1 MANADLAYKMCLG
14 LFAQSSTGTALP
26 TLKDAGD
33 AALTWGTTSI
43 LPKEFKFTN
52 FQIGDTTIETTS
64 SAYITDLDKVAKF
77 TSGLVT
83 PGDVSLNVER
93 PANIAGIMS
102 ALREVVADDPYKV
115 LFLAGWF
122 KEESNGTRAYDVFY
136 ASTGGVSSADG
147 ISGEAGQKFTSTLG
161 VKLSG
166 APTETE
172 GDVKASLSWNTST
185 GAVTFAVTP

>member
-14 LFAQSSTGTALP
+14 LFSQSSSGASLT
-26 TLKDAGD
+26 TLKDATD
-33 AALTWGTTSI
+33 AALKWGSASI

-77 TSGLVT
+77 TSGIVT

-93 PANIAGIMS
+93 PANIAGII
-102 ALREVVADDPYKV
+102 AQLRDVVADDPYKV

-122 KEESNGTRAYDVFY
+122 NAEANGVRTYDVFY
-136 ASTGGVSSADG
+136 ASTGIVSTADG
-147 ISGEAGQKFTSTLG
+147 VSGEAGQKFTSTLG
-161 VKLSG
+161 IKLSG
-166 APTETE
+166 APTET
-172 GDVKASLSWNTST
+172 ATNCAATLSWTTAT
-185 GAVTFAVTP
+185 GAVTWAAN

>member
-14 LFAQSSTGTALP
+14 LFAQSSSGASLTS
-26 TLKDAGD
+26 LKDASD
-33 AALTWGTTSI
+33 AALKFGASSI

-102 ALREVVADDPYKV
+102 TLRDVVADDPYKV

-122 KEESNGTRAYDVFY
+122 KEEANGVRTYDVFY
-136 ASTGGVSSADG
+136 ASTGIVSTADG

-161 VKLSG
+161 IKLSG
-166 APTETE
+166 APTETAANV
-172 GDVKASLSWNTST
+172 GATLTWTTST
-185 GAVTFAVTP
+185 GAVTWSA

>member
-14 LFAQSSTGTALP
+14 LFSQSSTGTELA
-26 TLKDAGD
+26 TLKDAND
-33 AALTWGTTSI
+33 ALIKWGTTSI

-52 FQIGDTTIETTS
+52 YQIGDTTIETTS

-93 PANIAGIMS
+93 PANIAGIL
-102 ALREVVADDPYKV
+102 ATLREVVADDPYKV

-122 KEESNGTRAYDVFY
+122 KEESNGVRTYDVFY
-136 ASTGGVSSADG
+136 ASTGIVSTADG
-147 ISGEAGQKFTSTLG
+147 ISGDAGQKFTSTLG
-161 VKLSG
+161 IKLSG
-166 APTETE
+166 APTETAANV
-172 GDVKASLSWNTST
+172 GATLTWTLAT
-185 GAVTFAVTP
+185 GAVTWNA

>member
-14 LFAQSSTGTALP
+14 LFAQSATGSPLA
-26 TLKDAGD
+26 TLQDPDD
-33 AALTWGTTSI
+33 AALKFGATSI

-64 SAYITDLDKVAKF
+64 SAYITDLAKVAKF

-93 PANIAGIMS
+93 PANIAGIL
-102 ALREVVADDPYKV
+102 ATLRAVEADDPYKV

-122 KEESNGTRAYDVFY
+122 KEETNGVRTYDVFY
-136 ASTGGVSSADG
+136 ASTGIVSTADG
-147 ISGEAGQKFTSTLG
+147 IQGEAGQKFTSTLG
-161 VKLSG
+161 IKLSG
-166 APTETE
+166 APTETAANCQATLTWTT
-172 GDVKASLSWNTST
+172 AS
-185 GAVTFAVTP
+185 GAVTFAS